1 MNATKIRRHLWTEI
15 AEMDVEDFALQG
27 DGAYSEPAEEAKRFE
42 RVDRE
47 GYQVR
52 ENRWEEGEDVS
63 LDSLIT
69 AGRESL
75 SQPVTSECVLQIR
88 GRSLDR
94 STGRS
99 D

>member
-15 AEMDVEDFALQG
+15 AEMDVEEFVLHG
-27 DGAYSEPAEEAKRFE
+27 DGAYSEPPEEAKRFE
-42 RVDRE
+42 KVDRE
-47 GYQVR
+47 GYRVR
-52 ENRWEEGEDVS
+52 ENRWEGGHDVS

-69 AGRESL
+69 AGREPL

-99 D
+99 A